1 MNMDQISMSILP
13 NSGYTFEKH
22 RSEQVDIIVKDEKHA
37 YKFFVASS
45 VDGDFLPF
53 QQVWSGATNH
63 SVPSD
68 STSYGRGT
76 QVRLWL
82 HICKVWKE

>member
-1 MNMDQISMSILP
+1 MNMDQIGMSVLP

-53 QQVWSGATNH
+53 Q
-63 SVPSD
+63 
-68 STSYGRGT
+68 
-76 QVRLWL
+76 
-82 HICKVWKE
+82 